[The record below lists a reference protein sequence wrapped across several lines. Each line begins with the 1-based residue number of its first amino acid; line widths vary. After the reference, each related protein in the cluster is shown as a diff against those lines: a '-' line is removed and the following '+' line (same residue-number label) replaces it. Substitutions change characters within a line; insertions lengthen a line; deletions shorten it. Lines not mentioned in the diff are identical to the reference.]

1 VRNGAPC
8 LRACV
13 GQSAMAGVWWC
24 SLRVVCGAASFHC
37 GESCKA
43 NEAQR
48 PRPNFAYLE
57 REKGGS
63 RESSAKRNG
72 NERKGKERKRK
83 ESKGTLLEG
92 CEGEGSHLLTTLE
105 VILHIMVAFS
115 YLMVTLLL

>member
-1 VRNGAPC
+1 MAHLVRNGAPC

-57 REKGGS
+57 REKEGRVSGEFS
-63 RESSAKRNG
+63 KREWKR
-72 NERKGKERKRK
+72 KERKRK
-83 ESKGTLLEG
+83 EKKGKQMDFSLK
-92 CEGEGSHLLTTLE
+92 
-105 VILHIMVAFS
+105 VAKGR
-115 YLMVTLLL
+115 VHTC